1 MKGGGIRLAVGR
13 AGNPWNFGD
22 FSHDGRFQFHNNL
35 FCRQS
40 SVRRGSP
47 RTASTWTPRLLRSID
62 LCDGQT
68 GNGHVAVKLLLAKDG
83 VEKSGDRYQWPVP
96 ESMLVSD
103 CS

>member
-22 FSHDGRFQFHNNL
+22 FSHDGRFQFLNNL

-40 SVRRGSP
+40 SVRCGSL
-47 RTASTWTPRLLRSID
+47 RTALAWTPRLLRSID

-68 GNGHVAVKLLLAKDG
+68 GNGHEMAVKLLLAQDG
-83 VEKSGDRYQWPVP
+83 VEKAGQ
-96 ESMLVSD
+96 VSVA
-103 CS
+103 ST